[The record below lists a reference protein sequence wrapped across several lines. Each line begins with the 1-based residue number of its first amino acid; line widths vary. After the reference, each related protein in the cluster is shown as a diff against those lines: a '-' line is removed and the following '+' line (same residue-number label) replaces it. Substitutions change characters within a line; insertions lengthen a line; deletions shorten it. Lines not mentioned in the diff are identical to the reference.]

1 MISEHCNFFLQTLD
15 IICYAF
21 IKYLSYQGPAKIDKF
36 EQKYAIVKTLL

>member
-1 MISEHCNFFLQTLD
+1 MHLNKLS
-15 IICYAF
+15 